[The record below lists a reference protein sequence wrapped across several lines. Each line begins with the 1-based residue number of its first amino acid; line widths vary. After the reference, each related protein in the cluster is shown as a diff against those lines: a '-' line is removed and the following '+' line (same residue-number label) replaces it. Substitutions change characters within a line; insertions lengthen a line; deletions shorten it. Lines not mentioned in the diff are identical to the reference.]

1 MPLIP
6 LEPIQDRVIVKRTE
20 TGSSRFSLNE
30 SSPNKGG
37 MDLSRPIQ

>member
-20 TGSSRFSLNE
+20 TGARRKQKADE
-30 SSPNKGG
+30 DIRKGQPVQVA
-37 MDLSRPIQ
+37 LA